1 MIGAESLAIGVSL
14 FMKDSFTA
22 QATRAGA
29 AMKGLTA
36 DADKLAR
43 TQAVAA
49 RNTAAT
55 GAAIG
60 VGIIGGMGKAYK
72 SAADMNYLVK
82 YVGLLSDK
90 SGKHFDNIKKKAA
103 EVSQATMFDP
113 LDIADAMRYMA
124 GAGIEYQGI
133 MNSISAAT
141 ELAQA
146 TMGDVGGKGG
156 TADWMTSLIKGWDM
170 EQTEANFQHMSD
182 VLGVSINKSKTT
194 LGEFGEAMVYSMN
207 TSNRL
212 KMGFEETS
220 AALMIMSNMGLR
232 GSMGGVAMDN
242 MLKYAS
248 RGAGSK
254 EGSKQ
259 ANALN
264 ALGLSQ
270 QDLKNAEG
278 GLIPI
283 GEILS
288 KIQQGTA
295 KMKGGTS
302 GVDAQNAIYDIFG
315 ARGQRAL
322 GVGNHIDDYYKILGE
337 LKASAGY
344 TKNMSNEMMDSEK
357 GGLDMMMD
365 NLIVLTQSLGN
376 AFAPIFTP
384 MVKFI
389 TALAHAITLFTDSGV
404 GKFIAGMVGAFIMVK
419 TAAFAYQAITLTI
432 ALMQTKLGTT
442 AITMGAQTVSSLTSQ
457 TVAANSLAAAYTN
470 VAMAS
475 GAAGFGTMTGFGK
488 MKANGTPDMRTAQN
502 RFAMHAAGPV
512 GAANAIGLA
521 SLTGNATRGGRWANR
536 LGKIGGFM
544 GKASIPA
551 MIGGIALGALSDSAG
566 GNKTKAGVGI
576 GVAGD
581 TLSGAS
587 MGAMVGSV
595 IPGIGTAIGGIIG
608 GIGGLTYGL
617 YSRMKELNE
626 LVDTKKAESD
636 GVFTADHAKI
646 RREFDKYQNLKPG
659 QRAWVENPFNM
670 SGERF
675 GDNQGNPL
683 TREWSNK
690 VSTNI
695 TINMDGKAVMN
706 KTYDEQL
713 VKDLINLNYQ

>member
-1 MIGAESLAIGVSL
+1 MIGSESLAIGVSL
-14 FMKDSFTA
+14 YMRDSFTA
-22 QATRAGA
+22 QAGRASA
-29 AMKGLTA
+29 AMNGLHNQ
-36 DADKLAR
+36 ADKLSKSN
-43 TQAVAA
+43 AVAA
-49 RNTAAT
+49 RNTAAA

-60 VGIIGGMGKAYK
+60 IGMIGGMTKAYK

-90 SGKHFDNIKKKAA
+90 SGKHFDQIKKKAA

-113 LDIADAMRYMA
+113 LDIADAMKYMA

-146 TMGDVGGKGG
+146 TMGEVGGKGG

-207 TSNRL
+207 TANRL

-259 ANALN
+259 NNALK
-264 ALGLSQ
+264 ALGLAPE
-270 QDLKNAEG
+270 DLKNVAG

-283 GEILS
+283 GEILT
-288 KIQQGTA
+288 KIQKGTMA
-295 KMKGGTS
+295 MKGGTS

-322 GVGNHIDDYYKILGE
+322 GVGNHIDDYDKILMD
-337 LKASAGY
+337 LKNSTGY
-344 TKNMSNEMMDSEK
+344 SKDMSNNMMDSEK
-357 GGLDMMMD
+357 GGMDMLMD
-365 NLIVLTQSLGN
+365 NLIVLTQSIGN
-376 AFAPIFTP
+376 ALAPMFTP
-384 MVKFI
+384 MVKI
-389 TALAHAITLFTDSGV
+389 LTTIAHVITLFTDNRV
-404 GKFIAGMVGAFIMVK
+404 GKFITGMLGAFIMIK
-419 TAAFAYQAITLTI
+419 TAAFAYQAITLTL
-432 ALMQTKLGTT
+432 ALMQTKLGST
-442 AITMGAQTVSSLTSQ
+442 AISMGASTVSSLTSQ
-457 TVAANSLAAAYTN
+457 TVAANGLAAAYTRVGVASTMAGGLGGGMFMGPMRAN
-470 VAMAS
+470 GKPDMRYAANRSNAIGAGATMGVAMAGS
-475 GAAGFGTMTGFGK
+475 QAALHGGK
-488 MKANGTPDMRTAQN
+488 LAR
-502 RFAMHAAGPV
+502 AG
-512 GAANAIGLA
+512 
-521 SLTGNATRGGRWANR
+521 
-536 LGKIGGFM
+536 KFM

-566 GNKTKAGVGI
+566 GNTTKTGVGI

-581 TLSGAS
+581 TLSGAAT
-587 MGAMVGSV
+587 GAMLGSI
-595 IPGIGTAIGGIIG
+595 IPGIGTAIGGIVG
-608 GIGGLTYGL
+608 GVAGLTYGL
-617 YSRMKELNE
+617 YSRMKELNGMVE
-626 LVDTKKAESD
+626 
-636 GVFTADHAKI
+636 GADKNTNAGWNIDKAKI
-646 RREFDKYQNLKPG
+646 QREFGQYKNLKSG
-659 QRAWVENPFNM
+659 EKAWIENPYNM
-670 SGERF
+670 SGERMHD
-675 GDNQGNPL
+675 GKGNPL

>member
-14 FMKDSFTA
+14 YMKDSFTA

-29 AMKGLTA
+29 AMRGLT
-36 DADKLAR
+36 DNADKLAK

-365 NLIVLTQSLGN
+365 NLIVLMQSLGN
-376 AFAPIFTP
+376 AFAPLFTP
-384 MVKFI
+384 MVKFL
-389 TALAHAITLFTDSGV
+389 TAIAHAITLFTDSSV
-404 GKFIAGMVGAFIMVK
+404 GKFIAGMVGSFIMIK

-432 ALMQTKLGTT
+432 ALMQTKIGTSAT
-442 AITMGAQTVSSLTSQ
+442 TMGAATVGSLTSQ
-457 TVAANSLAAAYTN
+457 TTAANGLAAAYTR
-470 VAMAS
+470 VAIASNMAGPNGMFLGPLTKS
-475 GAAGFGTMTGFGK
+475 GK
-488 MKANGTPDMRTAQN
+488 PDMRYSSN
-502 RFAMHAAGPV
+502 RSNPIGAGANMGASMAMAMSGSQ
-512 GAANAIGLA
+512 IGLRA
-521 SLTGNATRGGRWANR
+521 GKLA
-536 LGKIGGFM
+536 KIGGFM
-544 GKASIPA
+544 GKASIPG
-551 MIGGIALGALSDSAG
+551 MIGGIALGSLSDAAG
-566 GNKTKAGVGI
+566 GNNTKTGMAL

-587 MGAMVGSV
+587 TGAMIGSM
-595 IPGIGTAIGGIIG
+595 IAPGIGTAIGGIVG

-617 YSRMKELNE
+617 YNRLSELNE
-626 LVDTKKAESD
+626 TIEKNDKDADS
-636 GVFTADHAKI
+636 GFGADHAKI
-646 RREFDKYQNLKPG
+646 KREFDTYKRLKPG
-659 QRAWVENPFNM
+659 QRAWVENPYNM

-683 TREWSNK
+683 AREWSNK